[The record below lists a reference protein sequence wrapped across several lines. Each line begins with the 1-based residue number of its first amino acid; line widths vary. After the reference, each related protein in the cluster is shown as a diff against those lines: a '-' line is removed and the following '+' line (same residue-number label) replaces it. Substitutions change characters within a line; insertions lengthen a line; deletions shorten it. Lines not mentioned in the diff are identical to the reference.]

1 MTESKKIYINKS
13 HSKSELVEII
23 SHFRINVGNPTNYNK
38 KELQE
43 VLIDK
48 LLKMNNNDIN
58 YCNKY
63 FCDNVED
70 LIKYLINYNVRK
82 ILSVREKETIMK
94 ITKRLNNYCKND
106 YKIEYTLYQNI
117 YEIITE
123 AQKISKFGESPS
135 VRKTL
140 ELINKDPKI
149 NIDIKPMLTPFDAI
163 TLAEQELKNNINKE
177 QKLIIRHAPPGEKF
191 IVRFD

>member
-1 MTESKKIYINKS
+1 MSESKKIYINKS

-23 SHFRINVGNPTNYNK
+23 THFRINVGDPTNYNK

-43 VLIDK
+43 VLINK
-48 LLKMNNNDIN
+48 LILMKDEDIN

-63 FCDNVED
+63 FCDSVED
-70 LIKYLINYNVRK
+70 IIKYLINYNVRK

-106 YKIEYTLYQNI
+106 FQLEFTLYQNI
-117 YEIITE
+117 YEIITD
-123 AQKISKFGESPS
+123 AQKISKFGESPT

-140 ELINKDPKI
+140 ELINNDPKI
-149 NIDIKPMLTPFDAI
+149 NIIIKPMLTPQDAI
-163 TLAEQELKNNINKE
+163 ALAEQELKNNMEKENK
-177 QKLIIRHAPPGEKF
+177 ITFRRAPPGKPF
-191 IVRFD
+191 IVSFD